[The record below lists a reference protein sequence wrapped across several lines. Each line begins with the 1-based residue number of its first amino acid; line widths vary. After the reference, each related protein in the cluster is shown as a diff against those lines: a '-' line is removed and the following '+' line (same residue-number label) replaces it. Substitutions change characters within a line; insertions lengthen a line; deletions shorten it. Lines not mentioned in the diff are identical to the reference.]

1 METRNKRLYS
11 FQIQNNLDNILS
23 KGAEINKK
31 NILDAESIQYKKV
44 PNELFA
50 YDEFGFLDKYKTPN
64 EIKE

>member
-1 METRNKRLYS
+1 MQNRKQRLYS
-11 FQIQNNLDNILS
+11 FQVEQNLDNIIS
-23 KGAEINKK
+23 KGIEINRK

-44 PNELFA
+44 PNELFS